1 MTLLRDPRDFTD
13 ASQLLRGSR
22 QGAGRTLEVMNDLR
36 ATISA
41 PVLDIAVP
49 VYNEERVLEAS
60 IRALHAHVRTRI
72 PFATRITIVDNA
84 SEDATR
90 PIGMRLAVELE
101 GVRFIH
107 LAAKGRGRAIR
118 AAWMASDARVLAYMD
133 VDLSTRLES
142 VSALIAPLLAGSSD
156 ITIGSRLIRGA
167 RVTRSP
173 QREVISRA
181 YNLLLR
187 TVLHTRFRD
196 AQCGFKAIRAQ
207 VARDLVPMVRDQGWF
222 FDTELLVIAQ
232 RAGFRIHEVPVEW
245 VEDPDSRVNVPRT
258 ALTDLRGVLRL
269 FRETPRVRGGL
280 HPRRTPFQE
289 TR

>member
-1 MTLLRDPRDFTD
+1 M
-13 ASQLLRGSR
+13 G
-22 QGAGRTLEVMNDLR
+22 
-36 ATISA
+36 
-41 PVLDIAVP
+41 
-49 VYNEERVLEAS
+49 
-60 IRALHAHVRTRI
+60 
-72 PFATRITIVDNA
+72 
-84 SEDATR
+84 
-90 PIGMRLAVELE
+90 
-101 GVRFIH
+101 
-107 LAAKGRGRAIR
+107 
-118 AAWMASDARVLAYMD
+118 

-142 VSALIAPLLAGSSD
+142 LSALIAPLLAGSSD

-187 TVLHTRFRD
+187 TVLHPRFRD

-232 RAGFRIHEVPVEW
+232 RTGFRIHEIPVEW

-269 FRETPRVRGGL
+269 FRDTPLARSGLRPQTAHSQEVR
-280 HPRRTPFQE
+280 
-289 TR
+289 